1 MKEAEQQKNNKY
13 LGNAYFLLIKYHYS
27 HDIDSMRLLLKE
39 AEPVFLN
46 GNNLEYFFRTKT
58 WNIYT
63 YEQQENDERVFS
75 EAKLINK
82 LSEQLNYPEGKEM
95 VDQAI
100 AHYYSS
106 KKLFK
111 EAFNLYEDVYK
122 RMEARNSSPIKR
134 INIIRQILNHR
145 GDEIDSK
152 QTHLLSE
159 QKLKTYNR

>member
-1 MKEAEQQKNNKY
+1 
-13 LGNAYFLLIKYHYS
+13 
-27 HDIDSMRLLLKE
+27 MRLLLKE

-95 VDQAI
+95 VDQHTI
-100 AHYYSS
+100 IPRKNFS
-106 KKLFK
+106 KKLLIYMRMFTK
-111 EAFNLYEDVYK
+111 EWKHVTLH
-122 RMEARNSSPIKR
+122 
-134 INIIRQILNHR
+134 Q
-145 GDEIDSK
+145 
-152 QTHLLSE
+152 
-159 QKLKTYNR
+159 